1 MKPPVGGPRE
11 TSERV
16 GPLVVV
22 ALVGA
27 AVAYG
32 AVVVWL
38 AGRRQLGNDELF
50 SLYFSRLPGLDDL
63 WRELATG
70 VEQTP
75 PLFYVVTRASLG
87 LLGDNVVA
95 LRFPE
100 LAGVLLAASCTLVAV
115 TRRATI
121 AHGAL
126 AAVLLLGTQATFYA
140 HEARPY
146 GIVLGLVALCY
157 LLWQLRVD
165 EEGCSSS
172 WGWAR
177 PRRRPSRCT
186 TTPCWRSLRSSSA
199 KPLRTTLRR
208 RPDAAVIAALGCA
221 LLPLLAAAPLI
232 EGARAYSGSFWTEFS
247 WRSALEFNGWLFR
260 TSAVSDTLAPLLELS
275 LLVWLVCGLALHA
288 LLAPRLAGPRPR
300 PYGRF
305 VLVATTVAF
314 VVLVVLV
321 VSLDASV
328 QSAAYALAG
337 VGGLV
342 AYGTIYRRR
351 RPELVRRARASTLT
365 LPEIAAAG
373 TFLVVPLAAVVLA
386 ELVTGAY
393 TPRYVLPAA
402 LGVALLLPLGLH
414 GLGWGGRIAPIVLT
428 VLLVVFLGRVLW
440 FQHLQLVAEADE
452 RGRIVSFLERGA
464 GDALPIVIG
473 HPQRFFELAHD
484 APAGLDDRLLH
495 LASPELAKR
504 YIGTDSTEAG
514 LLVLRR
520 FAPLDVRR
528 FEGYTASGRPFLL
541 LLTDDAS
548 GWNWVVPA
556 LEAERR
562 SLRTVARAD
571 GMTLLEVT

>member
-1 MKPPVGGPRE
+1 VKPPVAGPRE

-16 GPLVVV
+16 GPLVLV

-50 SLYFSRLPGLDDL
+50 TLYFSRLPGLDDL

-115 TRRATI
+115 TRRSTI

-157 LLWQLRVD
+157 LFWQLRVD
-165 EEGCSSS
+165 GGGLLVVVGLGAAAAAAVAMHYYAVLALAPFVVGE
-172 WGWAR
+172 AV
-177 PRRRPSRCT
+177 
-186 TTPCWRSLRSSSA
+186 
-199 KPLRTTLRR
+199 RTTLRR
-208 RPDAAVIAALGCA
+208 RRDTAVVVALGCA

-300 PYGRF
+300 PSSRL

-314 VVLVVLV
+314 VGLVVLV

-328 QSAAYALAG
+328 QTAGYALAA
-337 VGGLV
+337 VVGLV
-342 AYGTIYRRR
+342 VYGTNYFRGK
-351 RPELVRRARASTLT
+351 PELVRRARASTLR

-373 TFLVVPLAAVVLA
+373 TFLVVPLAAVLLA

-428 VLLVVFLGRVLW
+428 LLLVAFLGRVLW

-464 GDALPIVIG
+464 GDTLPIVIG

-484 APAGLDDRLLH
+484 APAGLDGRLLH
-495 LASPELAKR
+495 LSSPELAKR

-528 FEGYTASGRPFLL
+528 FEGYTATGRPFLL